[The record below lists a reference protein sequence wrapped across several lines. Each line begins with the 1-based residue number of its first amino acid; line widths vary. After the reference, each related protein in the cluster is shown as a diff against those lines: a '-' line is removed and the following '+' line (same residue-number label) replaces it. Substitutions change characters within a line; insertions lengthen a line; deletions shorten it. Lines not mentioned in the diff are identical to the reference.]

1 VTCNPTVSGNAT
13 KPLAARDGVVRPSPR
28 YIPNFERGSNA
39 VHYEGSG
46 QLEPLTLSR
55 LELAGRLMSAQED
68 ERARIARELH
78 DDIGQ
83 SLALCGAQMKMARLL
98 LGGISLEADTALESL
113 STKIVSIGRKIS
125 SLSHQLHSPE
135 LEYLGLVIAA
145 KALCREFSV
154 HCQMEITFVCK
165 KILKDVP
172 GNIALA
178 LFRVLQ
184 EGLHNAEK
192 YRGSEKVVVTLSY
205 AGNTL
210 HLSIVD
216 DGVGFDVDG
225 AFERGGLGLTSMHER
240 LRLLGGSFEIRS
252 RRGGGT
258 KIEAYVSLISV
269 GRPLRC

>member
-1 VTCNPTVSGNAT
+1 
-13 KPLAARDGVVRPSPR
+13 
-28 YIPNFERGSNA
+28 
-39 VHYEGSG
+39 
-46 QLEPLTLSR
+46 
-55 LELAGRLMSAQED
+55 
-68 ERARIARELH
+68 
-78 DDIGQ
+78 
-83 SLALCGAQMKMARLL
+83 
-98 LGGISLEADTALESL
+98 
-113 STKIVSIGRKIS
+113 
-125 SLSHQLHSPE
+125 
-135 LEYLGLVIAA
+135 
-145 KALCREFSV
+145 
-154 HCQMEITFVCK
+154 MEITFVCK
-165 KILKDVP
+165 KILKNVP

-192 YRGSEKVVVTLSY
+192 YSGSEKVIVTLSS

-225 AFERGGLGLTSMHER
+225 ALERGGLGLTSMRER

-258 KIEAYVSLISV
+258 KIEACVPLVSA

>member
-1 VTCNPTVSGNAT
+1 VTCNPTTSGNAI
-13 KPLAARDGVVRPSPR
+13 KRLASRDVVVRTSSR
-28 YIPNFERGSNA
+28 YIPNTKRGANV
-39 VHYEGSG
+39 VHCEGKG

-68 ERARIARELH
+68 ERARNRTRTSRRH
-78 DDIGQ
+78 
-83 SLALCGAQMKMARLL
+83 GAQLKTARLL

-113 STKIVSIGRKIS
+113 STKIVSIGSKIS

-145 KALCREFSV
+145 QALCRECSV

-165 KILKDVP
+165 KMLKDVP

-192 YRGSEKVVVTLSY
+192 YSGSEKVIVSLSY
-205 AGNTL
+205 SDNAL

-225 AFERGGLGLTSMHER
+225 AFEGVGLGLTSMRER

-258 KIEAYVSLISV
+258 TIEACVPLISV